1 MRKYDYQRMIK
12 ALTFTETGETR
23 ELLVL
28 LEMDWSHAQV
38 LQFFRERD
46 KWRETSVTKIQP
58 VITTTKEDE
67 APVYKIVETADTV
80 TDQITD
86 AVTQAVQT
94 APDVTKAA
102 SKKKP

>member
-12 ALTFTETGETR
+12 ALTFTEQSETR

-46 KWRETSVTKIQP
+46 KWRETSVVSVQP
-58 VITTTKEDE
+58 VKVTTKEDE
-67 APVYKIVETADTV
+67 APIHTVTETAEPNEE
-80 TDQITD
+80 
-86 AVTQAVQT
+86 AK
-94 APDVTKAA
+94 PA

>member
-1 MRKYDYQRMIK
+1 MRKYDYQKMTK

-46 KWRETSVTKIQP
+46 KWRETSVTKVQP

-67 APVYKIVETADTV
+67 APIHTV
-80 TDQITD
+80 TET
-86 AVTQAVQT
+86 VEPNEEVKTT
-94 APDVTKAA
+94 
-102 SKKKP
+102 KKKL

>member
-46 KWRETSVTKIQP
+46 KWRETSVTKVQP

-67 APVYKIVETADTV
+67 APVYKIVETAET
-80 TDQITD
+80 QITD
-86 AVTQAVQT
+86 AVTQVPVQEIKLPPP
-94 APDVTKAA
+94 A
-102 SKKKP
+102 KKKP

>member
-1 MRKYDYQRMIK
+1 MRKYDYQKMTK

-46 KWRETSVTKIQP
+46 KWRETSVVSVKP
-58 VITTTKEDE
+58 VTVTTKEDE
-67 APVYKIVETADTV
+67 PPVHRVMETTETV
-80 TDQITD
+80 PDQIP
-86 AVTQAVQT
+86 VQEIKLPPPT
-94 APDVTKAA
+94 A
-102 SKKKP
+102 KKKP